1 MKEKLENLLKEIDE
15 YYYNNNLEDSRRFR
29 YSKLKEFAIEMC
41 KYQLEEVKDF
51 SEHNVIDYINEHN
64 VYGMHSDDVKL
75 INNVANNL

>member
-41 KYQLEEVKDF
+41 NEQLEEVESF
-51 SEHNVIDYINEHN
+51 VEHNIIDCIDEHC
-64 VYGMHSDDVKL
+64 VYGIDSDDVKL
-75 INNVANNL
+75 IENVATNL